1 MHAKMTINPNGT
13 NETLR
18 CDQHFA
24 TVRWQCW
31 AAWSALFKQ
40 RLFQQLPR
48 KVKLGMTT
56 WMLQTKA
63 SFARPRAVLK
73 TPPVHVRGTHRLR
86 PESPRE
92 LNGVFCTLGSQVLRH
107 FATSRSHQVA
117 RTSAAELTTAT
128 DRETGQPCSSQRP
141 LHCTSAH
148 RGCPRSGVEDDFE
161 LSSQLCV

>member
-1 MHAKMTINPNGT
+1 MRPA
-13 NETLR
+13 LR
-18 CDQHFA
+18 NCQ
-24 TVRWQCW
+24 
-31 AAWSALFKQ
+31 
-40 RLFQQLPR
+40 
-48 KVKLGMTT
+48 M
-56 WMLQTKA
+56 
-63 SFARPRAVLK
+63 AVLGGMVCLVQTAPFSTAASQSQTRHDDLDAPNQGFFCK
-73 TPPVHVRGTHRLR
+73 TARCLEDSPVHVRGTHRLR